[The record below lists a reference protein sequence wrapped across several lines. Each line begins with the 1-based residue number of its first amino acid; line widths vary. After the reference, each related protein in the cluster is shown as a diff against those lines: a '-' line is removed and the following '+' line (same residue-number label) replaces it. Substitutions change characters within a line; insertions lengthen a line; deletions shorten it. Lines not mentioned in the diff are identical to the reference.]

1 MPPRHSQIQ
10 TEVQR
15 LPGALCKPYS
25 DRIMSAT
32 AFRYH
37 ATNSDTESLRKE
49 VREFLAHTLRDRPP
63 LRRADSWMGADPAF
77 SRELGRRG
85 WLGMALPKQYGGS
98 EAGPF
103 ARYVVIEELLAAGAP
118 VSAHWIADRQSG
130 PLILRYGTDA
140 QRERYLPAICRGES
154 YFCIGMSEPNSGS
167 DLASIRTRAVRDS
180 DGWTLN
186 GHKLWTTN
194 AHYSHYM
201 IALVRTGETPASRHE
216 GMSQFIIDLKA
227 PGVTVRPIRDLAGG
241 EHFNEV
247 FFDDVKL
254 GPDSLIGTEGQ
265 GWEQVTAELAF
276 ERSGPERFLSSI
288 ALLHT
293 LIDAIGQRPDALQ
306 AREIGR
312 LTARLFTL
320 RQMSLSVTAELAA
333 GRNPAWAASCVKDLG
348 TTFEQEI
355 PEVAQLLLDIAPS
368 TAGGSDHA
376 RVLAYLTQMA
386 PSFSLRGGTREILR
400 GIIARGLGLR

>member
-1 MPPRHSQIQ
+1 
-10 TEVQR
+10 
-15 LPGALCKPYS
+15 
-25 DRIMSAT
+25 MSVSE
-32 AFRYH
+32 FRYH
-37 ATNSDTESLRKE
+37 RIPPDAEPLRAQ
-49 VREFLAHTLRDRPP
+49 VRSFLLEHLKDRSP

-77 SRELGRRG
+77 SRELGQRG
-85 WLGMALPKQYGGS
+85 WLGMALPKRYGGQ

-130 PLILRYGTDA
+130 PLILRYGTES
-140 QRERYLPAICRGES
+140 QREKHLPAICKGES

-167 DLASIRTRAVRDS
+167 DLASIRSRAERQG
-180 DGWTLN
+180 DGWVLN

-194 AHYSHYM
+194 AHHSHYM
-201 IALVRTGETPASRHE
+201 IALVRTGDKPTSRHD
-216 GMSQFIIDLKA
+216 GMSQFIIDLKS
-227 PGVTVRPIRDLAGG
+227 PGITIRPIRDLAGG

-247 FFDDVKL
+247 FFDNVQL
-254 GPDSLIGTEGQ
+254 DSDALVGTEGQ
-265 GWEQVTAELAF
+265 GWDQVTAELAF
-276 ERSGPERFLSSI
+276 ERSGPERFLSSM
-288 ALLHT
+288 ALMHT
-293 LIDAIGQRPDALQ
+293 LIDAIGQHPDALQ

-333 GRNPAWAASCVKDLG
+333 GNNPAWAASCVKDLG
-348 TTFEQEI
+348 SVFEQEI
-355 PEVAQLLLDIAPS
+355 PEVAQQLLDICPS
-368 TAGGSDHA
+368 VGGGSDHTQ
-376 RVLAYLTQMA
+376 VLAYLMQMA

>member
-1 MPPRHSQIQ
+1 MSEHS
-10 TEVQR
+10 
-15 LPGALCKPYS
+15 
-25 DRIMSAT
+25 
-32 AFRYH
+32 FRYH
-37 ATNSDTESLRKE
+37 RIPPEAEPLRGQ
-49 VREFLAHTLRDRPP
+49 VRAFLQEKLQGRSP

-77 SRELGRRG
+77 SRELGQRG
-85 WLGMALPKQYGGS
+85 WLGMALPRKHGGS

-130 PLILRYGTDA
+130 PLILRYGTEA
-140 QRERYLPAICRGES
+140 QREKYLPGICRGES

-167 DLASIRTRAVRDS
+167 DLASIRTRAVPNGE
-180 DGWTLN
+180 GWLLN

-201 IALVRTGETPASRHE
+201 IALVRTSDKTAARHE
-216 GMSQFIIDLKA
+216 GMSQFILDLKA
-227 PGVTVRPIRDLAGG
+227 PGVTIRPIRDLAGG
-241 EHFNEV
+241 QHFNEV
-247 FFDDVKL
+247 FFDNVQL
-254 GPDSLIGTEGQ
+254 GADAMVGTEGQ

-293 LIDAIGQRPDALQ
+293 LIDAIGPNPDAYQ

-312 LTARLFTL
+312 LTARLFAL

-333 GRNPAWAASCVKDLG
+333 GKNPAWAASCVKDLG
-348 TTFEQEI
+348 SVFEQEI
-355 PEVAQLLLDIAPS
+355 PEVAQLVLDTLPAVGS
-368 TAGGSDHA
+368 GSDHA
-376 RVLAYLTQMA
+376 QVLASLMQMA